1 VARWANKVQ
10 TSVDTKIG
18 LLLALG
24 LLLLTHVRFMLVVYE
39 FDNREPGVTVVDI
52 VAKARG
58 IDDGQLDLEL
68 AFLKLGLD
76 DLNLSEL
83 VELLVMT
90 LAVVFGR

>member
-1 VARWANKVQ
+1 
-10 TSVDTKIG
+10 VDTKVG

-39 FDNREPGVTVVDI
+39 FNNGEPGVTVVDI

-58 IDDGQLDLEL
+58 IDNGKLDFEL
-68 AFLKLGLD
+68 ALLKLGLD
-76 DLNLSEL
+76 DFNLSEL
-83 VELLVMT
+83 VQLLVMT

>member
-10 TSVDTKIG
+10 ASVDAKIG

-39 FDNREPGVTVVDI
+39 FNNGEPGVTVVDI

-58 IDDGQLDLEL
+58 IDNGKLDLEL
-68 AFLKLGLD
+68 ALLKLGLD
-76 DLNLSEL
+76 DFNLSEL